1 MTRKNTE
8 LRQEPPPIRLFV
20 YGTLK
25 RDYWNFE
32 RYCRNAVDIQPAT
45 VWGRLYQ
52 LSAGYPAI
60 EVPETSILA
69 HGTDDPVADAITQ
82 KCLAETSCNWTRPE
96 GDWNLVHGE
105 IMTFLEPERD
115 LPPIDRLEG
124 FVAGGQ
130 GLYRRVMIIVNN
142 QQHMAPAWLYCMV
155 TPPSA
160 PPSAL
165 RITSGKWDR
174 QSA

>member
-1 MTRKNTE
+1 MTKKNTE
-8 LRQEPPPIRLFV
+8 TMQESPPIRLFV

-25 RDYWNFE
+25 RGYWNFE

-69 HGTDDPVADAITQ
+69 HGTDDPAKDAEVQ
-82 KCLAETSCNWTRPE
+82 MKFSKEPFKFFQHN
-96 GDWNLVHGE
+96 GDWYLVQGE
-105 IMTFLEPERD
+105 IMSFYNPVQD

-124 FVAGGQ
+124 FRPFSESHYNRVLVPA
-130 GLYRRVMIIVNN
+130 LHRRKPVVV
-142 QQHMAPAWLYCMV
+142 WLYQMRSPAGAIPIPNGV
-155 TPPSA
+155 WN
-160 PPSAL
+160 
-165 RITSGKWDR
+165 RI
-174 QSA
+174 